1 MNSRAANSGGSASPV
16 PPPPPVEMF
25 IVLPDG
31 SCIPA
36 TRDKLKVVLRQARS
50 EATKRRRLAAQ
61 EKADELQRNLEDRA
75 AARRFLQE
83 LAEIDREHRRIAA
96 TLRGKVKA
104 DRPERRTS
112 DVVKRPPSTPGRR
125 VIAMTRVPSS
135 WVIDHLGMRGI
146 HYQQSY
152 IGRKTPG
159 FYRGAARD
167 RWEYEARDEA
177 VLRYPN
183 GQPIIIDNIGDDIDE
198 IGAGWQAIEDAT
210 TRKNGKIQIRII
222 VAFDADASDSENV
235 AALKYFCET
244 VLEPLGLAY
253 SAVIHRAPEGGD
265 DRNVHAHILTNFR
278 PTARVGPYTWS
289 FADHVRGELDGRDGV
304 QMLRHLWAHSMS
316 EAAERAQRN
325 MRYTGLGY
333 GARGLDL
340 EAGEHLGEARSA
352 IVQRGGKVWADE
364 RNRVRHAR
372 NAARRAIRDA
382 DKKIAALSALRD
394 SIIAQGEAER
404 AGDVPIRRLAS
415 ASAGQLSSG
424 PVRLTASRT
433 PAPER
438 PAERVGAS
446 AVGTA
451 RPPLVASRLPA
462 PRVVLHESSV
472 KDAARP
478 APLMSSPRPA
488 AVKQL
493 RPSAEAHRLV
503 PFAASRTHAPSPQ
516 LSPSRQGLP
525 VQVSVRSA
533 SPGTQ
538 APASSL
544 RSPDQEKRRA
554 ERLTPTSVISAN
566 APPDP
571 AVRQGRDLLAALA
584 RWREAQQQGLAI
596 DPSAAAPKPQ
606 VPAEPTRQAEPRD
619 SGTADKVPPPFISAY
634 RRRRAMAKPVREPTA
649 TLPTRE
655 WLEDNPRRPFNEGDA
670 SQLEQDTHLI
680 ARLRKADLYVADF
693 GSGWLELDP
702 QVMWAFKLDDE
713 WLQRAHVQRQL
724 TGIRDE
730 QQTAITALRMEASAR
745 PLAFSKTSNRFW
757 PGDLE
762 PTLLRRID
770 RWYRFPNEGLS
781 RDLFPIER
789 EIREA
794 HRQHELAKARLPM
807 IDMPPSVSSTIA
819 SAQASGTTYREVRK
833 VDALAGLRIPPFT
846 RQGRPTKSLLMLV
859 RYAGEHPKNI
869 IMSRVGPPRVAAKI
883 PEVIE
888 NLLHQWRNEPRIV
901 SAVADTV
908 EKSQAAGRP
917 VWPKEFASALLANV
931 AAQPAPRWTHTDI
944 SRSR

>member
-1 MNSRAANSGGSASPV
+1 MNSRSANSGGSAGPI
-16 PPPPPVEMF
+16 PPPPPIEVF
-25 IVLPDG
+25 VVLADG

-36 TRDKLKVVLRQARS
+36 TRDKLKIVLRQARS
-50 EATKRRRLAAQ
+50 EATKKRRLATM
-61 EKADELQRNLEDRA
+61 EKAGELQRNLEDRA
-75 AARRFLQE
+75 AARRLLQE
-83 LAEIDREHRRIAA
+83 LAEIDRDRRRIAA
-96 TLRGKVKA
+96 TLRGRVKA
-104 DRPERRTS
+104 DRSAQQTS
-112 DVVKRPPSTPGRR
+112 DVVKRAATSPSRMP
-125 VIAMTRVPSS
+125 IPMTRVPSS
-135 WVIDHLGMRGI
+135 WVIDDLGMRGV
-146 HYQQSY
+146 HYSQSY
-152 IGRKTPG
+152 IGRKSPG

-167 RWEYEARDEA
+167 RWLYEARDEA
-177 VLRYPN
+177 VLRDEH
-183 GQPIIIDNIGDDIDE
+183 GEPIVIANIGDDLDE
-198 IGAGWQAIEDAT
+198 IGVAWQAIEDAT

-222 VAFDADASDSENV
+222 VAFDADASDAENI
-235 AALKYFCET
+235 AALKHFCKT
-244 VLEPLGLAY
+244 VLEPAGLPY
-253 SAVIHRAPEGGD
+253 SAVIHRAPDGGD
-265 DRNVHAHILTNFR
+265 ARNAHAHILTNFR
-278 PTARVGPYTWS
+278 PTARVEPYCWS

-364 RNRVRHAR
+364 RNRVSQAR
-372 NAARRAIRDA
+372 NAARREIRDA

-394 SIIAQGEAER
+394 SIIAQDEAER
-404 AGDVPIRRLAS
+404 AGDVPIRRLVN

-424 PVRLTASRT
+424 PVRLTAFRI
-433 PAPER
+433 PAPDW
-438 PAERVGAS
+438 PAERVSAS

-451 RPPLVASRLPA
+451 RPPLVASRLPV
-462 PRVVLHESSV
+462 PRVVTHESSV

-478 APLMSSPRPA
+478 APLMSSQRPA

-493 RPSAEAHRLV
+493 RPPAELHRLV
-503 PFAASRTHAPSPQ
+503 PLAASRTHAPSPQ
-516 LSPSRQGLP
+516 ISASRQGLP
-525 VQVSVRSA
+525 VQVPVRSA
-533 SPGTQ
+533 KRGTH
-538 APASSL
+538 AAASTL
-544 RSPDQEKRRA
+544 RPPDQEKRQA

-571 AVRQGRDLLAALA
+571 AVRQGRDMLAALA
-584 RWREAQQQGLAI
+584 RWREAQQEGLAI

-606 VPAEPTRQAEPRD
+606 VPTEPTRQAERRD
-619 SGTADKVPPPFISAY
+619 SGTTDKVPPPFISAY
-634 RRRRAMAKPVREPTA
+634 RRRRAVPKPVRELTT
-649 TLPTRE
+649 TLPMRE
-655 WLEDNPRRPFNEGDA
+655 WLEDNPRRSFQGGDA

-680 ARLRKADLYVADF
+680 ARLRRADLYVADF

-724 TGIRDE
+724 TALREE

-745 PLAFSKTSNRFW
+745 PLAFGKTSSRFW

-794 HRQHELAKARLPM
+794 HRQHELAKARPATTVPRP
-807 IDMPPSVSSTIA
+807 DSPAIA
-819 SAQASGTTYREVRK
+819 PAQASGTRYREVRR
-833 VDALAGLRIPPFT
+833 VEALAGLRIPPFT

-859 RYAGEHPKNI
+859 RYAGEHPES
-869 IMSRVGPPRVAAKI
+869 IMVPAAGLPRVAAKI

-888 NLLHQWRNEPRIV
+888 NLLHQWRNEPRIM

-908 EKSQAAGRP
+908 ENSQAAGRP
-917 VWPKEFASALLANV
+917 VWPKEFASALRANLAARPV
-931 AAQPAPRWTHTDI
+931 PEWTSQDI
-944 SRSR
+944 TRSR